1 MENYQGDLADIV
13 RAGGSS
19 SGTGSSTT
27 NNPILDWQF
36 PSESTN
42 FQSLTMAA
50 AADDDFG
57 DPYSNSRDSLLQ
69 ELGIAAGFDTS
80 NSNTGLVQMNMQD
93 TSASSVTGNLLS
105 QKILDEEMRPCSIFS
120 RMLQIS
126 PNTAIPVSPHDL
138 SAMAAS
144 PRGIKTSSS
153 SSLAASD
160 ILRVNSST
168 GCSIE
173 NGVVQIPSP
182 RNPGIKRRKSQAK
195 KVVCIP
201 APAAANSRPSGEV
214 VPSDLWAWRKY
225 GQKPIKGSPYP
236 RGYYRCSS
244 SKGCSARKQVE
255 RSRTDP
261 NMLVITYTSEHNHPW
276 PTQRNA
282 LAGSSRSQPAKNNTA
297 SKSSPSSQAS
307 KSTNLKEEHKENNS
321 DHSVAPTVPGGS
333 TVSTAIKEEEMTE
346 LDKAEDMDNNE
357 FSQGFHQ
364 SYRPAPPDSDQSDSF
379 FADLAELEPDP
390 LNLLLSQGFNGEK
403 MDEERD
409 NKALDP
415 FSLFDWTGNN

>member
-19 SGTGSSTT
+19 SGTST
-27 NNPILDWQF
+27 NNPVLDWQF
-36 PSESTN
+36 PSEPTN
-42 FQSLTMAA
+42 FQSMLEQGGGGSGT
-50 AADDDFG
+50 DDFG
-57 DPYSNSRDSLLQ
+57 DPFSNSRDSLLQ
-69 ELGIAAGFDTS
+69 ELGIAGFDSS
-80 NSNTGLVQMNMQD
+80 NSSTGLVQMNIQE
-93 TSASSVTGNLLS
+93 SSSSSNITGNLLA
-105 QKILDEEMRPCSIFS
+105 QKILDEEMRPCNIFS

-126 PNTAIPVSPHDL
+126 PNTAMPVSPHGI
-138 SAMAAS
+138 STMTAS
-144 PRGIKTSSS
+144 PRGIKTSS
-153 SSLAASD
+153 LAAND
-160 ILRVNSST
+160 ILRVNNST

-173 NGVVQIPSP
+173 NGGVQISSP

-282 LAGSSRSQPAKNNTA
+282 LAGSSRSQPAKNNNTA
-297 SKSSPSSQAS
+297 SKSSPSSQTQ
-307 KSTNLKEEHKENNS
+307 KSTNLKEEHKENTS
-321 DHSVAPTVPGGS
+321 DHSVPPTIPMGS
-333 TVSTAIKEEEMTE
+333 AASTAIKEEEMIE
-346 LDKAEDMDNNE
+346 SEKAVDMDDSE
-357 FSQGFHQ
+357 FNQGFPQ